1 MSDEN
6 LGEVLDEG
14 YKAYHREVA
23 IRNLGTRTHLTLE
36 KLAKLVAHKEH
47 GETVKDITLQ
57 ELIDVQLQSGTK
69 PATRTTPPSSA
80 KKISKKPAAKPGK
93 GPTPKPPVAKKV
105 AKKTTAAKKPTPVAK
120 KAAKKTA
127 KRAPSAKGPKA
138 DKGKPKPRLDYETGT
153 REVLAAVKAAAG
165 PVGRGE
171 IEEATGYTGVQ
182 VRTFAKKLAAAG
194 KIKVLGKGGRSTRY
208 DAS

>member
-57 ELIDVQLQSGTK
+57 ELIDVQMKTGTK
-69 PATRTTPPSSA
+69 SAPRTPPSSA
-80 KKISKKPAAKPGK
+80 KKTSKKPTATAKA
-93 GPTPKPPVAKKV
+93 PKPAPAKKI
-105 AKKTTAAKKPTPVAK
+105 AKKPTAAKKPAPV
-120 KAAKKTA
+120 AKKTA
-127 KRAPSAKGPKA
+127 KKTAKMAPSDKGPKA

-153 REVLAAVKAAAG
+153 REVLAAVKAASG

-171 IEEATGYTGVQ
+171 IEEATGYSGVQ

-194 KIKVLGKGGRSTRY
+194 KLKVLGKGGRSTRY